1 MFLKIDK
8 EKSFQYFTEGPS
20 LFFVKFLHEHK
31 KIIINMIISRKSQIK
46 KKYLVSNLKKLNNYE
61 YSNLS
66 SNDILFI
73 KDLIYETILYHHR
86 SSIEKIDIR
95 KIIEKNMSKEYI
107 FHNFELWWSQSIYML
122 GGSGYIRN
130 INDYV
135 NKCWITH
142 KSFFS
147 EQECLE
153 KLKLS
158 YSKLSVPKIFSNSEI
173 LFLENDLQTSPTPF
187 VSIPLK
193 KYPSGEVSPGFQN
206 L

>member
-1 MFLKIDK
+1 MFLKINK
-8 EKSFQYFTEGPS
+8 EKCFQYFTKGPS

-61 YSNLS
+61 NSNLS
-66 SNDILFI
+66 SNNILFI
-73 KDLIYETILYHHR
+73 KDLIYETILYHHK
-86 SSIEKIDIR
+86 SSIEEIDIR

-122 GGSGYIRN
+122 GGAGYIRN

-135 NKCWITH
+135 NKYWITH

-158 YSKLSVPKIFSNSEI
+158 NSKLSVPKIFSNSEI
-173 LFLENDLQTSPTPF
+173 LLLENDLQTSPTPF

-193 KYPSGEVSPGFQN
+193 KYPSEEVTEFIN
-206 L
+206 E